1 MSVSL
6 RDKKAIYLF
15 LWIFYAAS
23 LNQVIFIKQT
33 NKKKPLELDSL
44 TSPMEMTSFN
54 CVSVLCPWFFSR
66 VYVRNN
72 HLEVSS
78 HQRHEYGRRFSVQS
92 WGASVRI
99 SLVLVRGSSA
109 RVGRESGDLHSKPSS
124 AFWKHWGLSL
134 NCLFWALVSLLVERD
149 CKRASTSQDCFKTNN
164 LKSLVQC
171 LALWSF
177 CLQWLSWI

>member
-1 MSVSL
+1 M
-6 RDKKAIYLF
+6 
-15 LWIFYAAS
+15 
-23 LNQVIFIKQT
+23 
-33 NKKKPLELDSL
+33 PLI
-44 TSPMEMTSFN
+44 
-54 CVSVLCPWFFSR
+54 FSR

-72 HLEVSS
+72 HLDISS
-78 HQRHEYGRRFSVQS
+78 HQHHEYGRRFSVQS

-109 RVGRESGDLHSKPSS
+109 RVGMESGDLHSKPSS

-171 LALWSF
+171 LAQRPCGASAYNDCHEFRIRQPWLFSDTCLWPF
-177 CLQWLSWI
+177 FRTVRLW

>member
-1 MSVSL
+1 MSLVWNQHHPELCPWVSGT
-6 RDKKAIYLF
+6 RKQFIYSLEYSMQH
-15 LWIFYAAS
+15 LWIKLY
-23 LNQVIFIKQT
+23 LLKKNKTKQKENT
-33 NKKKPLELDSL
+33 LELDSL

-72 HLEVSS
+72 HLDISS

-109 RVGRESGDLHSKPSS
+109 RYGVRRP
-124 AFWKHWGLSL
+124 AFKAQLRFLEALGAFAKLFILS
-134 NCLFWALVSLLVERD
+134 F
-149 CKRASTSQDCFKTNN
+149 
-164 LKSLVQC
+164 
-171 LALWSF
+171 SF
-177 CLQWLSWI
+177 FACRTRL